1 MLPSLTFHASF
12 LPKDGSWGLNSAKIL
27 HQTTEMI
34 IYTHFII
41 CFEDT
46 WREKN
51 SFKMEA
57 KEKICY

>member
-1 MLPSLTFHASF
+1 MCFSMLPSLTFHASF

-46 WREKN
+46 
-51 SFKMEA
+51 
-57 KEKICY
+57 